1 MTRTWITLL
10 ALGLAGLLG
19 CPSEDTDDDSA
30 VVEDDDDDA
39 TAGDDDDA
47 TPGDD
52 DDSLEECGDLG
63 SFEGGLSPAS
73 EIHVAPD
80 GDDGTGDGSAAL
92 PYATLERAAEDATP
106 GAAIRLHPG
115 TYAGGN
121 TLYDLTGTAAAPIW
135 LGGVPGEDRPVIEG
149 GGEALH
155 LVRAEYVIVHDL
167 EARNS
172 TSNGI
177 NCDDGGEYDDEDATH
192 HLVLRDLLLHD
203 VGTGGNEDC
212 LKLSGLRDFW
222 VHDSEI
228 HHCGGGGSGSAI
240 DCVGCH
246 RGVIARN
253 HLHDLSANAVQAKGG
268 TTDLEIRWN
277 HIVDAG
283 DRGVN
288 MGGNTGLTYFRPPV
302 SDSAPNA
309 EARDIRVVANVIE
322 GCEAS
327 LAFVGCVDCQAVNNT
342 IVDPENWIFRIL
354 QETVSDA
361 TYEFEPCRDAHV
373 ANNLI
378 WFSDA
383 DLSVHI
389 NIGPDTSPETFA
401 FTTNFWYAHDDPGA
415 SQPDLPTA
423 ETGGLVGLDPAFTTG
438 WQIDASS
445 PSAGAGTPWSGVVG
459 DMAGACYA
467 DPPSVGA
474 YEAT

>member
-1 MTRTWITLL
+1 MTRIWISAL
-10 ALGLAGLLG
+10 ALGLAGVLG
-19 CPSEDTDDDSA
+19 CPSDDPDDDSA
-30 VVEDDDDDA
+30 AADDDDTTAADDDTADDDDDD
-39 TAGDDDDA
+39 TADD
-47 TPGDD
+47 
-52 DDSLEECGDLG
+52 CGSLG
-63 SFEGGLSPAS
+63 SFEEGLTPTT
-73 EIHVAPD
+73 EIHVATD
-80 GDDGTGDGSAAL
+80 GDDHGGDGTAAS
-92 PYATLERAAEDATP
+92 PYATLSRAAQDAVA
-106 GAAIRLHPG
+106 GAAIRLHAG
-115 TYAGGN
+115 THAGGN
-121 TLYDLTGTAAAPIW
+121 TLYDLTGTAGAPIW
-135 LGGVPGEDRPVIEG
+135 LGGAPGEDRPVLEG

-155 LVRAEYVIVHDL
+155 LVRATYVIVHDI
-167 EARNS
+167 EVRDS
-172 TSNGI
+172 TDNGI
-177 NCDDGGEYDDEDATH
+177 NCDDGGAYDDEDATH
-192 HLVLRDLLLHD
+192 HIVFRDLLLHD
-203 VGTGGNEDC
+203 VGNGGNEDC

-228 HHCGGGGSGSAI
+228 HHCGGGGSGSAV

-246 RGVIARN
+246 RGLIARN
-253 HLHDLSANAVQAKGG
+253 HLHDLSGNAVQAKGG
-268 TTDLEIRWN
+268 TTDLEIREN

-288 MGGNTGLTYFRPPV
+288 MGGNTDLTFFRPPV

-361 TYEFEPCRDAHV
+361 TYDFEPCRDAHV

-389 NIGPDTSPETFA
+389 NIGPNTSPETFA
-401 FTTNFWYAHDDPGA
+401 FTTNLWYAHDDPGV
-415 SQPDLPTA
+415 SQPDLPTP

-438 WQIDASS
+438 WQIDTSS
-445 PSAGAGTPWSGVVG
+445 PAAGAGTLWSGVVG
-459 DMAGACYA
+459 DFSGACYA
-467 DPPSVGA
+467 EPPSIGA
-474 YEAT
+474 YEAAAP